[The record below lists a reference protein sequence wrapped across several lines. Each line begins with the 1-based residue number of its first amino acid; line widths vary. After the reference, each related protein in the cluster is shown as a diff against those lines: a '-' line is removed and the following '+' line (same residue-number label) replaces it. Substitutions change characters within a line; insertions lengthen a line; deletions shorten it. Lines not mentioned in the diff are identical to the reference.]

1 MSAARATIIV
11 GPSWARRAALCAAL
25 AIMSPAPAALAH
37 DDRPTAAFP
46 FSAGDYSEIE
56 TKYIFGFLDGA
67 DIGLEG
73 EKAIE
78 FETNVDF
85 RRRQGRFS
93 SIEQEV
99 AFEHV
104 LTQNFSYE
112 FAVRGSA
119 HRVKNDETLA
129 DKSVVR
135 WAGLSTKLRY
145 LVVGRG
151 PESPVGVTL
160 SVEPEWSRVD
170 GEQGTATR
178 SVGGTFKAIADTALV
193 ENRVFAALN
202 LSYAPE
208 WEKAVGD
215 PQWQR
220 STTFGAGLAVAAR
233 FTPKATVGAAA
244 EYFLAY
250 DSLGFGAFQGRSLYL
265 GPTLHIQITRK
276 IMMAAAFS
284 TQVAGHA
291 LADDRRLDLANFS
304 RHRARVKFEYEF

>member
-1 MSAARATIIV
+1 MSAARATTF
-11 GPSWARRAALCAAL
+11 GRRTRAWPAVPHATMVVALF
-25 AIMSPAPAALAH
+25 APAALAH
-37 DDRPTAAFP
+37 DAKPAKAFP
-46 FSAGDYSEIE
+46 FSTSDYAEIE

-85 RRRQGRFS
+85 RRRQGRFH

-119 HRVKNDETLA
+119 LRVKNDESLA
-129 DKSVVR
+129 DKSIVR
-135 WAGLSTKLRY
+135 ASGLSAKFRY
-145 LVVGRG
+145 LALGRG
-151 PESPVGVTL
+151 PESPVGLTF

-178 SVGGTFKAIADTALV
+178 SVGATFKAVADTELV
-193 ENRVFAALN
+193 ENRVYAALN

-220 STTFGAGLAVAAR
+220 STTFGAGLAVSAR
-233 FTPKATVGAAA
+233 FTPQVTVGAAG

-250 DSLGFGAFQGRSLYL
+250 DSLGFGAFQGRSVYL

-291 LADDRRLDLANFS
+291 LTDDRRLDLTNFS
-304 RHRARVKFEYEF
+304 RHRARLKLEYEF